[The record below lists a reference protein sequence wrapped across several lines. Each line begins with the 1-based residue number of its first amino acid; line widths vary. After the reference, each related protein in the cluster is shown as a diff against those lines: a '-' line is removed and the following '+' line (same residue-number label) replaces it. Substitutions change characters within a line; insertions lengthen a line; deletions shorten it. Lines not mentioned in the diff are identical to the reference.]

1 MLSAMSIQ
9 VLPVTDAGK
18 DEIYRLVDLA
28 IEKIKESGLTYMVGP
43 FETTVEGDLERLFV
57 LARQAHEAVVTAS
70 EGRVF
75 TYMKIATAPDLGT
88 SAEKVDKYRNG

>member
-1 MLSAMSIQ
+1 MKSAMSIQ

-18 DEIYRLVDLA
+18 DEVFRLVDRA

-43 FETTVEGDLERLFV
+43 FETTVEGDLERLFI
-57 LARQAHEAVVTAS
+57 LARQAHETVVKES
-70 EGRVF
+70 GGRVF
-75 TYMKIATAPDLGT
+75 TYMKIVTAPDLGT